1 MEEYDRVYN
10 SFKLPPRKSVDNKT
24 QSSFRQDST
33 GAFPM
38 KGSQEKEVSLAGGTY
53 YEIEYD
59 ATPMPGV
66 GKFVLKTQKIETP
79 EKDEIRELFDRM
91 RDIARSNR
99 YLVYGSSK
107 FYNEKVRQ
115 EKSRIFYKQGMFM
128 KDFEDDYEEA
138 VPYKE
143 YFPYYQMMG
152 YRQLR
157 TYFTWRT
164 QVRKGKVEKTSL
176 SYCYL
181 YLYEL
186 LSNIGISDPQEG
198 LDKLLFFWRE
208 FREYEPS
215 IDKYVMRWLK
225 DYHIYYDLP
234 QPFPEFVWE
243 KGLTEHYP
251 DLTGPKDRFA
261 LFCTLSKYDISKS
274 VFYTEDR
281 ETLIRDCFE
290 FTLDRLTMIFSEHG
304 IDLESVIFLPVKS
317 RVVWRPFQEALF
329 FPWRQQRD
337 RSVVLSP
344 KEIYVCSQNQWIYQT
359 ALTAESG
366 RQLVGYILKQME
378 ATLRQA
384 VNYKYRLTAG
394 ISMLHPMTVKR
405 LEDAGIALEQ
415 SITDAVKEFY
425 RETTKTVVSVD
436 REILAKI
443 RREALQ
449 TQEKLLVPEDEN
461 AVFMPFSPA
470 QEMPSTYAPAMS
482 VTFASV
488 MPLQSAQKT
497 CVSVGNIDTAHLPMS
512 MSMTESMNM
521 DIVQESIP
529 QSAHLEQEQENPWKD
544 FKLALT
550 KTEQEALL
558 LILSGGNDTYEET
571 GLKQFADTQGIM
583 LEVLADGINEKAVD
597 IVGDSLLDEEFN
609 VYDDYLGQ
617 VREALD
623 I

>member
-1 MEEYDRVYN
+1 MGEYDKLYN
-10 SFKLPPRKSVDNKT
+10 SFKLPPRKSADNKT
-24 QSSFRQDST
+24 QSSLPQART
-33 GAFPM
+33 GTSPVQ
-38 KGSQEKEVSLAGGTY
+38 GNGEKEISLTEGTY

-66 GKFVLKTQKIETP
+66 GKFVLKTQKIEP
-79 EKDEIRELFDRM
+79 PVKDEVRELFEHM

-99 YLVYGSSK
+99 RFVYGSSML
-107 FYNEKVRQ
+107 YNERVRQ
-115 EKSRIFYKQGMFM
+115 EKSRIFYEQGMFM

-164 QVRKGKVEKTSL
+164 RVRKGKVEETSL

-198 LDKLLFFWRE
+198 LDKLMSFWRE

-215 IDKYVMRWLK
+215 IDKYVLRWLK

-234 QPFPEFVWE
+234 QPFSEFVRE
-243 KGLTEHYP
+243 KNLTEHYP
-251 DLTGPKDRFA
+251 DMAGTKDRFA
-261 LFCTLSKYDISKS
+261 LFCTLSKYDIRKS
-274 VFYTEDR
+274 GFYTRDR
-281 ETLIRDCFE
+281 EALIRDCFE

-304 IDLESVIFLPVKS
+304 VELESVIFLPVKS
-317 RVVWRPFQEALF
+317 RAVWRPFQDALF
-329 FPWRQQRD
+329 YPWRQQRD
-337 RSVVLSP
+337 RSVVFST
-344 KEIYVCSQNQWIYQT
+344 KEIYVCSQNQWTYQT

-378 ATLRQA
+378 AVLRQA
-384 VNYKYRLTAG
+384 VNYKYKVTVG
-394 ISMLHPMTVKR
+394 VSKLHPLTVKK

-425 RETTKTVVSVD
+425 REATKTVVSVD
-436 REILAKI
+436 KEALEKI

-449 TQEKLLVPEDEN
+449 TQEKLLVPEDGE
-461 AVFMPFSPA
+461 
-470 QEMPSTYAPAMS
+470 T
-482 VTFASV
+482 AS
-488 MPLQSAQKT
+488 MPLQST
-497 CVSVGNIDTAHLPMS
+497 HETYVSMGNVDIAHLQTSMLTADPMVAE
-512 MSMTESMNM
+512 MSLGTLQGIHQKALDLS
-521 DIVQESIP
+521 VQVD
-529 QSAHLEQEQENPWKD
+529 LERANPWKD
-544 FKLALT
+544 FQLALT
-550 KTEQEALL
+550 QTEREALL
-558 LILSGGNDTYEET
+558 LILSGDDSTDEET
-571 GLKQFADTQGIM
+571 ILKQFSDTHDIM
-583 LEVLADGINEKAVD
+583 LEMLADGINEKAVD
-597 IVGDSLLDEEFN
+597 IVGDSLLDEAFKI
-609 VYDDYLGQ
+609 YDDYLEQ
-617 VREALD
+617 LREALD

>member
-1 MEEYDRVYN
+1 MGEYDKVYN
-10 SFKLPPRKSVDNKT
+10 SFKLPPRKPVDNKIP
-24 QSSFRQDST
+24 SSLRQDFNGPS
-33 GAFPM
+33 PM
-38 KGSQEKEVSLAGGTY
+38 QGSQKKEVSLTGETY

-59 ATPMPGV
+59 TVPMPGV

-79 EKDEIRELFDRM
+79 EKDAVRELFDRM

-99 YLVYGSSK
+99 HLVYGSSK

-115 EKSRIFYKQGMFM
+115 ENARIFYKQGMFM

-138 VPYKE
+138 VSYRE

-176 SYCYL
+176 SYGYL

-198 LDKLLFFWRE
+198 LDKLMFFWGE

-215 IDKYVMRWLK
+215 IDKYVLRWLK

-234 QPFPEFVWE
+234 QPFSEFVRDKE
-243 KGLTEHYP
+243 LTDCYP
-251 DLTGPKDRFA
+251 ELAGPKDRFA
-261 LFCTLSKYDISKS
+261 LFCALSKYDIGKS
-274 VFYTEDR
+274 VFYTGDR
-281 ETLIRDCFE
+281 EALIRDCFE
-290 FTLDRLTMIFSEHG
+290 FTLDRLTAVFSEHG
-304 IDLESVIFLPVKS
+304 IDLESVIFLPTKA
-317 RVVWRPFQEALF
+317 RAIWRPFQDALF

-337 RSVVLSP
+337 RSVVLSS
-344 KEIYVCSQNQWIYQT
+344 KEIYVCSQNQWTYQT

-384 VNYKYRLTAG
+384 INYKYKITAG
-394 ISMLHPMTVKR
+394 ISMLHPMTVKK

-415 SITDAVKEFY
+415 SITDAVKAFY
-425 RETTKTVVSVD
+425 REATKTVVSVD
-436 REILAKI
+436 SEALAKI
-443 RREALQ
+443 RQEALQ
-449 TQEKLLVPEDEN
+449 TQEKLLVPEDEQ
-461 AVFMPFSPA
+461 AAPVPFVPA
-470 QEMPSTYAPAMS
+470 QEMP
-482 VTFASV
+482 FG
-488 MPLQSAQKT
+488 MPKET
-497 CVSVGNIDTAHLPMS
+497 VELPVHAGS
-512 MSMTESMNM
+512 
-521 DIVQESIP
+521 
-529 QSAHLEQEQENPWKD
+529 EQENPWKD

-550 KTEQEALL
+550 RTEQEALL
-558 LILSGGNDTYEET
+558 LILSGDNNSYEET
-571 GLKQFADTQGIM
+571 NLKQFADTHGIM

-597 IVGDSLLDEEFN
+597 IVGDSLLDEEFKI
-609 VYDDYLGQ
+609 YDDYLEQ
-617 VREALD
+617 VREVLD
-623 I
+623 L